1 MKVFSRLGLMGRLL
15 AIVAVAVALDVVAN
29 AFLFERA
36 NDFSIRSDDAER
48 IADHLVIAHRLLDDE
63 APSQRGHVADRLT
76 TSAFEVSW
84 AALDTRPKR
93 SIELDT
99 LADQVLESEPELRR
113 TALRFHLSPLSHGG
127 DIHGSMALSDGSTVH
142 FSSELQMA
150 RALNFERMAVL
161 IIPTLL
167 LVLMAALL
175 VRAVLAPLRRL
186 VHSSARV
193 GSDQPRP
200 IDEAGPAEVRQLIRA
215 FNAMQGRIH
224 ELVRN
229 RNVTVAALCHDLRTP
244 LMRLR
249 LRMDE
254 FAAESPESAALM
266 ADLDELEALVGSMQD
281 YLDGAGESAPRER
294 VDLAVMAMTIVEKE
308 QDLGRTA
315 SYSGPDHLVILA
327 RPLPLRR
334 AIGNLV
340 QNAIHY
346 GGNAELS
353 LSRDRT
359 DYIIRVEDSGPGIS
373 DENLQS
379 AVEPFVRLDDARRRD
394 AAGMGLGL
402 AIVDRIARTEGG
414 DLVLRNRDTGGL
426 SATIRLPVSLHDP
439 AAENALET
447 L

>member
-15 AIVAVAVALDVVAN
+15 AIVALAVALDMVAN
-29 AFLFERA
+29 AVLFQRA
-36 NDFSIRSDDAER
+36 TDFSIRGDDAER
-48 IADHLVIAHRLLDDE
+48 IAEHLVIAHRLLDEEPPAD
-63 APSQRGHVADRLT
+63 RGHVAERLT

-84 AALDTRPKR
+84 TEVDTRPKR

-99 LADQVLESEPELRR
+99 LTNQVLRLEPELRQ

-150 RALNFERMAVL
+150 RSLNFERFAVL
-161 IIPTLL
+161 VVPTLTL
-167 LVLMAALL
+167 ILMTILL

-186 VHSSARV
+186 VHLSARV

-215 FNAMQGRIH
+215 FNTMQGRIH

-249 LRMDE
+249 LRLDSV
-254 FAAESPESAALM
+254 ASESSESAALM

-281 YLDGAGESAPRER
+281 YLDGAGENGPRER
-294 VDLAVMAMTIVEKE
+294 IDLAVMAMTIVEKE
-308 QDLGRTA
+308 QDLGRDA
-315 SYSGPDHLVILA
+315 RYSGPDHMVILA

-353 LSRDRT
+353 VSRDKS
-359 DYIIRVEDSGPGIS
+359 DYIIRVEDNGPGIS
-373 DENLQS
+373 DEKLQS

-394 AAGMGLGL
+394 APGMGLGL
-402 AIVDRIARTEGG
+402 AIVDRISRTEGG
-414 DLVLRNRDTGGL
+414 DLVLRNREEGGL
-426 SATIRLPVSLHDP
+426 SATIRLPVTLHDP
-439 AAENALET
+439 AANKSLET